1 MKIKK
6 TNYTL
11 IVCWL
16 FFGAYELYGQN
27 NIQGTQ
33 GLETF
38 RRRIN
43 IVRNMHDRLEI
54 SPKVK
59 KQEIAKINIS
69 EYERLNIRPT
79 DSGFTVFEYFKAR
92 QYLILG
98 NREQT
103 KVIAR
108 KLVSS
113 KSVSPEAILLLIEVN
128 AQDRK
133 VCIPYERLL
142 GKVLPLSTWRRQSD
156 SADSY
161 DPNAVL
167 YLFDPSKKNPP
178 SIPAYRPKKFFE
190 IADRF
195 FEMRLFDRAANAY
208 RDTIYGFLYAPWV
221 SNPTMDETWLSIQ
234 AGKYWLKIAESE
246 WELGNHTVAT
256 DYLGKAGIYG
266 SENQYKK
273 ANELLDIWSNLQPQT
288 LTPEPN
294 ETELAQSLE
303 HIARLYSEVNL
314 HPRSIE
320 IVETYS
326 SIIGENKTQ
335 AIKDDLTE
343 KWQVLLDEYCAIRT
357 GKVILFGTDVLP
369 IQNRLNVKIPKVCN
383 EENLKEA
390 KSFIDKQQN

>member
-16 FFGAYELYGQN
+16 FFGTYELHAQN
-27 NIQGTQ
+27 NIQGTP

-38 RRRIN
+38 RQRIG
-43 IVRNMHDRLEI
+43 ILRNMHDRLEI
-54 SPKVK
+54 SPKVQ
-59 KQEIAKINIS
+59 KQEIAKINIR

-79 DSGFTVFEYFKAR
+79 DSGFAIFDYFKAR
-92 QYLILG
+92 QLLILG
-98 NREQT
+98 NHEQT

-108 KLVSS
+108 RLVSS

-128 AQDRK
+128 SQDRK

-142 GKVLPLSTWRRQSD
+142 GKILPLSTWRRLSD

-161 DPNAVL
+161 DPNAVIIL
-167 YLFDPSKKNPP
+167 YDSNKYPP
-178 SIPAYRPKKFFE
+178 SIPAYNPKKFFE

-195 FEMRLFDRAANAY
+195 FEIHLFDRAANAY
-208 RDTIYGFLYAPWV
+208 RDAIYGFLYASWV
-221 SNPTMDETWLSIQ
+221 SNPTMDKTWLSTQ

-246 WELGNHTVAT
+246 WELGNHAVAT

-288 LTPEPN
+288 LAPEPN

-303 HIARLYSEVNL
+303 HIVRLYSEVNL
-314 HPRSIE
+314 HPRSIG

-326 SIIGENKTQ
+326 SIIGENKIQ
-335 AIKDDLTE
+335 NLKDDLTE
-343 KWQVLLDEYCAIRT
+343 KWQVLLDEYCALKT

>member
-1 MKIKK
+1 MKMKK
-6 TNYTL
+6 INYTL

-16 FFGAYELYGQN
+16 FFGTYELYGQN
-27 NIQGTQ
+27 YVQETQ
-33 GLETF
+33 ALETF
-38 RRRIN
+38 RQRIG

-54 SPKVK
+54 SPKVQ
-59 KQEIAKINIS
+59 KQEIANMNVR
-69 EYERLNIRPT
+69 EYDRLNVRPT
-79 DSGFTVFEYFKAR
+79 DSGFAVFEYFKAR
-92 QYLILG
+92 QFLILG

-108 KLVSS
+108 RLVSS

-128 AQDRK
+128 VSDNHKAS
-133 VCIPYERLL
+133 IPYERLL

-156 SADSY
+156 AMDSY
-161 DPNAVL
+161 DPNSVM
-167 YLFDPSKKNPP
+167 YDYGKKNPP
-178 SIPAYRPKKFFE
+178 SIPVYNPKKFFE

-208 RDTIYGFLYAPWV
+208 RDAIYGFLTAPWV
-221 SNPTMDETWLSIQ
+221 SNPTMDETWLSGQ
-234 AGKYWLKIAESE
+234 AGKYWLKTAESE
-246 WELGNHTVAT
+246 WELGNHAVAT
-256 DYLGKAGIYG
+256 EYLGKVGIYG

-273 ANELLDIWSNLQPQT
+273 VNELLDIWSNLQPKT
-288 LTPEPN
+288 LAPEPN

-320 IVETYS
+320 IVENYS

-335 AIKDDLTE
+335 TIKDDLTE
-343 KWQVLLDEYCAIRT
+343 KWQVLLDEYCAMKM
-357 GKVILFGTDVLP
+357 GKVILFGTDILP
-369 IQNRLNVKIPKVCN
+369 SRNRLSLKIPKVCN

-390 KSFIDKQQN
+390 KGFIEKQQN